1 MGFIRA
7 ANGIFWGWTI
17 IVLLIVTGLLFT
29 VGMRFPQIR
38 HFKDMFRS
46 LFKDGRKKKEGVNS
60 FAALCSAVGGQ
71 VGTGNMAGVAT
82 AIASGGPGAV
92 FWMWLIGILGMAT
105 SFAEAVLARIFRE
118 KQEDGTYVGG
128 PTYYFSKGLGGKIGL
143 PGRPAL
149 RTFITGK
156 PASIGSVRI
165 TKHCSPFTG

>member
-1 MGFIRA
+1 
-7 ANGIFWGWTI
+7 
-17 IVLLIVTGLLFT
+17 
-29 VGMRFPQIR
+29 
-38 HFKDMFRS
+38 
-46 LFKDGRKKKEGVNS
+46 
-60 FAALCSAVGGQ
+60 
-71 VGTGNMAGVAT
+71 MAGVAT

-105 SFAEAVLARIFRE
+105 SFAEAVLAQIFRE